1 MSLEKLNQLRDEY
14 AAPVQSRPK
23 PPMLGKAAAR
33 LLLEAAFAGT
43 QGLAPTARRGGV
55 AITIVAPDAS
65 WVAPMEGVVE
75 DALNGFAWREVSTVS
90 APLLNT
96 PAYPDMTELDDEDDF
111 PIGSTGDLIDD
122 PHFPDLD
129 APGQR
134 IASTWRIAARDGT
147 PRSPTIEHLEAMAA
161 DELTRGIG
169 VIILAASEADLPPRF
184 MAAADFRLAVPP
196 LTGAILTEAMA
207 QVAQPPTRT
216 LSDGLCALLT
226 AADLKLAARP
236 ATSPDDWIDRLER
249 MAKARVR
256 LPAPGPRL
264 ADLHGMSE
272 AVAWGEALNRDLAA
286 YRAGAL
292 SWHEMDK
299 GLLLAGPPG
308 VGKTQFASA
317 LAASCDL
324 PLIAASY
331 GEWQAAGHQGD
342 MLRAM
347 ASTFTN
353 AKRAAPCLL
362 FIDELDSFTA
372 RHSERP
378 GQNQSYNRQ
387 ITNAMLEHVG
397 GLQGRPGVIMI
408 GACNYPALLDPA
420 LIRAGR
426 FDRVVHIPLPDQA
439 ALAGILR
446 YHLGRDHLPGLD
458 LTRFAAQMEGASG
471 ADCELLVRTAKRRAR
486 VAGRPMVAADLEADL
501 YPTDPR
507 TPALRQLCAVHEAG
521 HAVAAAVLRPSM
533 LVSASIRISAGGL
546 GGVNYRMD
554 GEVLRRNDLLDLIQ
568 VHLAGRAAEELLLG
582 APSTGAGGNGDS
594 DLALATVLAT
604 QMLTSHGLGD
614 HLTWLGP
621 VTAETVP
628 RLLSSNPQ
636 IAAQVTAILDTQYAK
651 VRVLLYA
658 WHSAV
663 ENVAGLLLARETAS
677 AAEIIAI
684 ANATLHEA
692 RTQTLQ

>member
-1 MSLEKLNQLRDEY
+1 MSLEKLNELRDEY
-14 AAPVQSRPK
+14 AAPMQSPPK
-23 PPMLGKAAAR
+23 LPMLEKAAAK
-33 LLLEAAFAGT
+33 LLLEAAFVGT
-43 QGLAPTARRGGV
+43 EGLAPAARRGGV

-65 WVAPMEGVVE
+65 WVAPMESVVE
-75 DALNGFAWREVSTVS
+75 DALNGFAWREVSTVG
-90 APLLNT
+90 ALPCALT
-96 PAYPDMTELDDEDDF
+96 YPDVTELDGEDDF
-111 PIGSTGDLIDD
+111 PAGSTVDVVED
-122 PHFPDLD
+122 PRFPDLD
-129 APGQR
+129 APDHQ
-134 IASTWRIAARDGT
+134 ITSIWSVATRDGT
-147 PRSPTIEHLEAMAA
+147 PRSPTIDHLETMAA
-161 DELTRGIG
+161 NQLMRGTG
-169 VIILAASEADLPPRF
+169 VIILAASEADLPPRLT
-184 MAAADFRLAVPP
+184 AAADFRLVVPA

-207 QVAQPPTRT
+207 QLARRPART
-216 LSDGLCALLT
+216 LSDALCALLS

-236 ATSPDDWIDRLER
+236 ATSPDDWVNRLER

-256 LPAPGPRL
+256 LPASPRL
-264 ADLHGMSE
+264 EDLHGMDE
-272 AVAWGEALNRDLAA
+272 AKEWGEALRRDVAA
-286 YRAGAL
+286 YRAGTL

-317 LAASCDL
+317 LAASCGL
-324 PLIAASY
+324 PLITASY

-347 ASTFTN
+347 ASTFAE
-353 AKRAAPCLL
+353 AKRAAPCLF

-397 GLQGRPGVIMI
+397 GLHGRQGVIML

-426 FDRVVHIPLPDQA
+426 FDRLVHIPLPDRA

-446 YHLGRDHLPGLD
+446 YHLGPDHLPGLD
-458 LTRFAAQMEGASG
+458 LTRFAARMEGASG
-471 ADCELLVRTAKRRAR
+471 ADCELLARTAKRRAR
-486 VAGRPMVAADLEADL
+486 LAGRPMVAADLEAELHPADR
-501 YPTDPR
+501 R

-533 LVSASIRISAGGL
+533 LISASIRISAGGL

-621 VTAETVP
+621 VTTDTVP

-636 IAAQVTAILDTQYAK
+636 IAAQVATILDTQYAK

-658 WHSAV
+658 WYGAV
-663 ENVAGLLLARETAS
+663 QNVAGLLLARETAS

-684 ANATLHEA
+684 TNATLHEA